1 MPDNNLNCMLN
12 IPYPK
17 ITESNLNR
25 YDTQMILRLYADEL
39 VGIHDYIYYSIVF
52 ADTNPEL
59 ADIFE
64 CVSIAEMKH
73 FKLYAKLLYLSG
85 INPGYK
91 TLLPYLKKAGHGTI
105 GKNVSD
111 AIGQLLNAEQ
121 TSASNTRLVLSQAN
135 DASAVRVLKRIVAD
149 EDHHV
154 KILSALMKRYS

>member
-1 MPDNNLNCMLN
+1 MLN

-17 ITESNLNR
+17 ITESDLNR

-52 ADTNPEL
+52 AETNPEL
-59 ADIFE
+59 SDIFD
-64 CVSIAEMKH
+64 CISIAEMKH

-91 TLLPYLKKAGHGTI
+91 SLLPYLKKAGHGICGTS
-105 GKNVSD
+105 VSD
-111 AIGQLLNAEQ
+111 VLEHLLNAEQ
-121 TSASNTRLVLSQAN
+121 SSASNTRLVLSQAN
-135 DASAVRVLKRIVAD
+135 DASAVRVLKRIVTD

-154 KILSALMKRYS
+154 KILSALKKKYS

>member
-39 VGIHDYIYYSIVF
+39 LGIHDYIYYSIIF
-52 ADTNPEL
+52 AETNPEL

-73 FKLYAKLLYLSG
+73 VKMYAKLLFLSG
-85 INPGYK
+85 ISPSYK
-91 TLLPYLKKAGHGTI
+91 SLLPYLKKAGHGASAANAS
-105 GKNVSD
+105 G
-111 AIGQLLNAEQ
+111 AIEQLLRDEQ

-135 DASAVRVLKRIVAD
+135 DPSAVRVLKRIVAD